1 MACCSATEL
10 RIEDP
15 RHHPPET
22 VFALRDI
29 LSRGATILP
38 DPKRRGFYEVQGDSL
53 VYYIHVSP
61 LNGNVLLLAT
71 WPRLAL

>member
-1 MACCSATEL
+1 MACCSTTEP

-22 VFALRDI
+22 VFALRHI
-29 LSRGATILP
+29 LSSGATIHP
-38 DPKRRGFYEVQGDSL
+38 DPKRRGFYEVHGNGL

-61 LNGNVLLLAT
+61 RNGNVLLLAT
-71 WPRLAL
+71 WPRPAP